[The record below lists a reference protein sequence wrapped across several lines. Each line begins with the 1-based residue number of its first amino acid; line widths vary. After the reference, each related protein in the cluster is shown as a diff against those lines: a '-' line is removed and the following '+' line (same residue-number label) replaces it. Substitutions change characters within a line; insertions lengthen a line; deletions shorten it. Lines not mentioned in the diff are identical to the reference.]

1 MCGIFGRIGGRN
13 DDSDALAT
21 LSLQHRGPDDTG
33 LWIDGD
39 DSQQCLIFGHTRL
52 SILDLSSAGHQPML
66 SQDGRYALCFNG
78 EIYNF
83 KALRR
88 DLERRGVRFH
98 SQTDTEVVLETL
110 ILKGDAGLTDLEG
123 MFALAL
129 WDRLERRLLVARDPV
144 GIKPLYWRQGPDELA
159 FASELKALL
168 VDPRVTRQPNDSAL
182 CGYLQYLYVPA
193 PHTAF
198 ANHHSLLPGHQLV
211 WQDGEIQLT
220 RFHQFKVTPKLQ
232 LDLADATQQLETLL
246 QTVIAEQM
254 VADVPVGAFLSGG
267 IDSGLI
273 VALMAQQKRELGHK
287 EPLRTF
293 TVAFGSEGKNWD
305 ESGAARGIAERLG
318 AQHHVVAVQSRDAI
332 DRIVAVADAFDEP
345 FANPTA
351 IAHDVLCQGARKH
364 VTVALA
370 GDGGDEAFAGY
381 PRHRAT
387 WLLSLWNQMPPLF
400 RRALTRAEARLP
412 EQAEALPLLRQ
423 ARRFLRT
430 GGGTFADIYRDWS
443 TFFDGQGLTNLLT
456 PNTLQTLGGSVPR
469 DLGGTLL
476 AMAEIADAHPVD
488 AACYADIACFL
499 PDNVLRESDRM
510 SMRHA
515 LEVRVPFA
523 DRRVL
528 QFGLQLPVDVKMP
541 WQSWLQLNGA
551 AQSKL
556 VLRKVAEKWLP
567 RQVVHGP
574 KRGFGAPMGAWLQ
587 GPLRLLLEE
596 MTSDSV
602 VARRGL
608 VRPDVVAQLRNEHL
622 TGKRDR
628 TWPLW
633 AMMMLEIWYQRRID
647 ILSAPATARD
657 RVAVVQAPPW
667 RAAAEMVKQ

>member
-1 MCGIFGRIGGRN
+1 MCGIYGRIGARN
-13 DDSDALAT
+13 DEVDAQAT

-83 KALRR
+83 KTLRR
-88 DLERRGVRFH
+88 DLERHGVAFH

-110 ILKGDAGLTDLEG
+110 ILKGDAGLSDLEG

-129 WDRLERRLLVARDPV
+129 WDREERRLLLARDPV
-144 GIKPLYWRQGPDELA
+144 GIKPLYWRQGPDPLA

-168 VDPRVTRQPNDSAL
+168 QDPQVARQPNDAAL
-182 CGYLQYLYVPA
+182 AAYLQYLYVPT
-193 PHTAF
+193 PQTAF
-198 ANHHSLLPGHQLV
+198 VNHHSLLPGHQLV
-211 WQDGEIQLT
+211 WQDDKIHLT
-220 RFHQFKVTPKLQ
+220 RFHHFKLAPKLE
-232 LDLADATQQLETLL
+232 LNLGDATQQLETLL

-273 VALMAQQKRELGHK
+273 VALMAEQKRQLGHK

-305 ESGAARGIAERLG
+305 ESAPAKAIAERLG
-318 AQHHVVAVQSRDAI
+318 AQHHVVAVESRDAV

-351 IAHDVLCQGARKH
+351 IAHDVLCQGARQH

-387 WLLSLWNQMPPLF
+387 WLLSLWNQTPHLF
-400 RRALTRAEARLP
+400 RSLLAQGEARLP

-430 GGGTFADIYRDWS
+430 GGGTFADVYRDWS
-443 TFFDGQGLTNLLT
+443 TFFDAKGLSQLVTSQ
-456 PNTLQTLGGSVPR
+456 TLQTLGGEVPR
-469 DLGGTLL
+469 DLGATLRSL
-476 AMAEIADAHPVD
+476 AEIPDAQPVD
-488 AACYADIACFL
+488 AACYTDIACFL

-510 SMRHA
+510 SMRHG

-523 DRRVL
+523 DRRLL
-528 QFGLQLPVDVKMP
+528 QYGLQLPVAVKLP
-541 WQSWLQLNGA
+541 WQSWLRGNGA

-556 VLRKVAEKWLP
+556 VLRKVAQKWLP
-567 RQVVHGP
+567 ESVIRAP

-587 GPLRLLLEE
+587 GPLRPLLEE

-602 VARRGL
+602 VALRGL
-608 VRPDVVAQLRNEHL
+608 VRPEAVAQLRREHL
-622 TGKRDR
+622 SGQRDR

-633 AMMMLEIWYQRRID
+633 ALMMLEIWYQRRVD
-647 ILSAPATARD
+647 RLCTPMLARD
-657 RVAVVQAPPW
+657 SVVVVHAPRWSAIAP
-667 RAAAEMVKQ
+667 E